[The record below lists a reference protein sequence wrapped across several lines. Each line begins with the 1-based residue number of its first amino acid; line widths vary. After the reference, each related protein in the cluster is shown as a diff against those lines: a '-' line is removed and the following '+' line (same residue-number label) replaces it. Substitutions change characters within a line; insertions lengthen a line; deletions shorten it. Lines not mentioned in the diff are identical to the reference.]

1 MKQNEG
7 TVDRIIRFILG
18 LVLIYL
24 GFSMQFNTVGI
35 ILTIIG
41 IVLLFTAVT
50 GYCALYSILKIST
63 K

>member
-7 TVDRIIRFILG
+7 TIDRIIRFILG

-24 GFSMQFNTVGI
+24 GFLMQFNTVGI
-35 ILTIIG
+35 ISTIIG